1 MSVSEP
7 PLRTGLA
14 AVPRGVWALGFV
26 SMFMDIS
33 SEMIHSLLP
42 LFLVGTLGASVALV
56 GLIEG
61 IAEATAA
68 ITKVFSGW
76 LSDRIGKRK
85 LLAVIGYGLGAL
97 TKPVFPLAATPLAI
111 FGARMADRVGKGI
124 RGAPRDALV
133 ADITPP
139 EIRGAAFGLRQS
151 LDTIGAFAGPLI
163 AIALM
168 FALEGDIRGVFAW
181 AIVPAAIAVVLL
193 VVGVEE
199 PARPAGSAPV
209 PLPVRW
215 VEVRAIGASYW
226 QVVLLGVVFTM
237 ARFSE
242 AFLVLRASEL
252 GVTATLVPGVMVAM
266 NLVYA
271 AVSAPA
277 GSLSDRLDRRLILLA
292 GLAVLIVADLILA
305 FAINIPGL
313 LVGVALWGL
322 HMGLTQGL
330 LAAMVVDTAPVR
342 LRGTAFG
349 VFNLA
354 TGFAL
359 LAASGVA
366 GLLWSRFGA
375 STTFLAGGGF
385 AALATVILAVTIRR
399 GQPTEKRGRNGA

>member
-1 MSVSEP
+1 M
-7 PLRTGLA
+7 
-14 AVPRGVWALGFV
+14 PRGVWALGFV

-151 LDTIGAFAGPLI
+151 LDTIGAFTGPLI

-168 FALEGDIRGVFAW
+168 FMLAGDIRGVFAW
-181 AIVPAAIAVVLL
+181 AIVPAVIAVVLL
-193 VVGVEE
+193 IVGVEE
-199 PARPAGSAPV
+199 PVRPAGTAPV
-209 PLPVRW
+209 PPPIRW
-215 VEVRAIGASYW
+215 AEVRAIGAPYW
-226 QVVLLGVVFTM
+226 RVVVLGVVFTM

-242 AFLVLRASEL
+242 AFLVLRASDL
-252 GVTATLVPGVMVAM
+252 GVTAALVPGVMVAM

-292 GLAVLIVADLILA
+292 GLVVLITADLILA
-305 FAINIPGL
+305 FASNIPGL
-313 LVGVALWGL
+313 LVGVAFWGL

-330 LAAMVVDTAPVR
+330 LAAMVVDTAPAR

-349 VFNLA
+349 LFNLA
-354 TGFAL
+354 TGFSL

-366 GLLWSRFGA
+366 GLLWSTLGA

-385 AALATVILAVTIRR
+385 ATLAAVLLAVMISRSR
-399 GQPTEKRGRNGA
+399 SPTKTGCDAG

>member
-1 MSVSEP
+1 
-7 PLRTGLA
+7 
-14 AVPRGVWALGFV
+14 
-26 SMFMDIS
+26 MFMDIS

-76 LSDRIGKRK
+76 ISDRVGKRK

-111 FGARMADRVGKGI
+111 FGARMADRIGKGI

-139 EIRGAAFGLRQS
+139 AVRGAAFGLRQS

-168 FALEGDIRGVFAW
+168 FALAGDIRGVFAW
-181 AIVPAAIAVVLL
+181 AIVPAVIAVFLL
-193 VVGVEE
+193 IFGVEE
-199 PARPAGSAPV
+199 PSRPTGTAPV
-209 PLPVRW
+209 PLPIRW
-215 VEVRAIGASYW
+215 SEVRTIGAPYW
-226 QVVLLGVVFTM
+226 RVVVLGVVFTM

-242 AFLVLRASEL
+242 AFLVLRASDL
-252 GVTATLVPGVMVAM
+252 GVTAALVPGVMVAM

-277 GSLSDRLDRRLILLA
+277 GSLSDRIDRRLILLA
-292 GLAVLIVADLILA
+292 GLVVLIVADLILA
-305 FAINIPGL
+305 FASNVAGL
-313 LVGVALWGL
+313 LLGVAMWGL

-330 LAAMVVDTAPVR
+330 LAAMVVDVAPAR

-349 VFNLA
+349 LFNLA

-359 LAASGVA
+359 LAASSVA
-366 GLLWSRFGA
+366 GLLWSTYGA

-385 AALATVILAVTIRR
+385 AMLAAIMLAVTIKRLR
-399 GQPTEKRGRNGA
+399 PTEQR

>member
-1 MSVSEP
+1 MSISESSP
-7 PLRTGLA
+7 RTGLA
-14 AVPRGVWALGFV
+14 SVPRGVWALGFV

-61 IAEATAA
+61 VAEATAA

-76 LSDRIGKRK
+76 ISDRIGKRK
-85 LLAVIGYGLGAL
+85 LLAGIGYGLGAL

-111 FGARMADRVGKGI
+111 FSARIADRIGKGI

-139 EIRGAAFGLRQS
+139 AIRGAAFGLRQS
-151 LDTIGAFAGPLI
+151 LDTTGAFAGPLI

-168 FALEGDIRGVFAW
+168 FALAGDIRGVFAW
-181 AIVPAAIAVVLL
+181 AIVPAVIAVALL
-193 VVGVEE
+193 IFGVEE
-199 PARPAGSAPV
+199 PARPTGTAPV
-209 PLPVRW
+209 PLPIRW
-215 VEVRAIGASYW
+215 EEVRAIGAPFW
-226 QVVLLGVVFTM
+226 RVVLLGVVFTM

-242 AFLVLRASEL
+242 AFLVLRANNL
-252 GVTATLVPGVMVAM
+252 GVTAMLVPGVMVAM
-266 NLVYA
+266 NIVYA

-292 GLAVLIVADLILA
+292 GLVVLIVADLILA
-305 FAINIPGL
+305 FADTIAGL
-313 LVGVALWGL
+313 VVGVTLWGV

-330 LAAMVVDTAPVR
+330 LAAMVVDVAPAR

-349 VFNLA
+349 LFNLA

-366 GLLWSRFGA
+366 GLLWSAYGA

-385 AALATVILAVTIRR
+385 AMLAAILLAVMI
-399 GQPTEKRGRNGA
+399 KRVRPAEQR